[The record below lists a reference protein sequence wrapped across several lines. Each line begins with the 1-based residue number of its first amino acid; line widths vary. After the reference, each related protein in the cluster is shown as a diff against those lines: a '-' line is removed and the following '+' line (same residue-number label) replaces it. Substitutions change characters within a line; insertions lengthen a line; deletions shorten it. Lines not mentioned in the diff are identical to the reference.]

1 MKNISKLVRA
11 LPQHPKVLSGFTWFV
26 SILFSNVVADYR
38 SFMFETIGNRNKN
51 FETSFLFFIACLY
64 NKMFY

>member
-1 MKNISKLVRA
+1 MTTLITAAKETTNA
-11 LPQHPKVLSGFTWFV
+11 
-26 SILFSNVVADYR
+26 VADYR

-51 FETSFLFFIACLY
+51 VETSFLFFIACLY

>member
-11 LPQHPKVLSGFTWFV
+11 LPQHPKVLSDFTWFF
-26 SILFSNVVADYR
+26 SILFSNAVADYR

-51 FETSFLFFIACLY
+51 VETSFLFFIACLY